1 MEFACSVIVPTYNRA
16 RMIGATIEA
25 ILGQTLPP
33 REVIVVD
40 DGSADDTASVVAG
53 YAPRVTYLRSR
64 NQGPPAA
71 RNLGLAAARM
81 PWLALCDSDDL
92 WEPHHLAEIAHLAEA
107 APEVH
112 YVFSNFSHFS
122 DRGWVPGTIF
132 DTLPPNFWALAKHE
146 PVPGAWVLDEP
157 LYPKLFD
164 DWSQPIFPS
173 ATVFTREHLDRVGGF
188 DERLNRNPSEDL
200 EFTLRSIRQAPI
212 GVLTRSGVRI
222 RRDPASFSGD
232 GLRAVLGGISV
243 LRLALDE
250 HAIPEDWRRRLRA
263 EITRRAD
270 GAVDSAFGRRDFA
283 ALRHQAIDLR
293 ELSARRRLKTGI
305 ARLPRPMADAVA
317 RLLLSTSPGLSINS
331 ALKRDG

>member
-1 MEFACSVIVPTYNRA
+1 MNFDCSVIIPTYNRA
-16 RMIGATIEA
+16 RVIGATIEA
-25 ILGQTLPP
+25 ILKQTLPP

-53 YAPRVTYLRSR
+53 YAPRLTYIRSN

-71 RNLGLAAARM
+71 RNLGLAAAQM

-92 WEPHHLAEIAHLAEA
+92 WEPHHVADIARLAEA

-112 YVFSNFSHFS
+112 YAFSNFTHFS
-122 DRGWVPGTIF
+122 DHGWVPGTIF
-132 DTLPPNFWALAKHE
+132 DTLPPSFWALAKRE
-146 PVPGAWVLDEP
+146 PTPGAWVLDEP

-164 DWSQPIFPS
+164 DWSQPVFPS
-173 ATVFTREHLDRVGGF
+173 ATAFTREHLNRVGGF

-200 EFTLRSIRQAPI
+200 EFTLRSVREPPI

-222 RRDPASFSGD
+222 RRDPTSFSGD
-232 GLRAVLGGISV
+232 GLRSVLGGISV

-270 GAVDSAFGRRDFA
+270 GAVDAAFGRRDFA
-283 ALRHQAIDLR
+283 ALRHKAIEPA
-293 ELSARRRLKTGI
+293 ELSARRRLKTAI
-305 ARLPRPMADAVA
+305 ARLPEPLADPVA
-317 RLLLSTSPGLSINS
+317 RLLLSTSPFFSPSG
-331 ALKRDG
+331 AGERG